1 MQRSVFGFIILCLL
15 GISFQFDLSKAAMDY
30 SETTESKEV
39 VEDSVWEGFVP
50 VQRSSAPRV
59 ECRAIDLTRKPVRD
73 PLLSLIPVI
82 RKLSELLKFSFGR

>member
-15 GISFQFDLSKAAMDY
+15 GISFQFDLSKAAMDF

-50 VQRSSAPRV
+50 VQRSSAPGV

-73 PLLSLIPVI
+73 KAIHFPLEVI
-82 RKLSELLKFSFGR
+82 SPPPDLA